1 MEVMVSTEVLGKYS
15 LMHSSVHQRI
25 HWTVITSDSGKA
37 MLVTFNTCRR
47 EKKLRIHKESE
58 LL

>member
-25 HWTVITSDSGKA
+25 HWTANTSDSGNA
-37 MLVTFNTCRR
+37 MLVTFKTCRR
-47 EKKLRIHKESE
+47 EKKFRIHTEF
-58 LL
+58 